1 MAAATPGSASRG
13 FVEIC
18 EVAPRDGLQS
28 LRDEVPTDAKVR
40 FVEMLAA
47 AGYREIEVTSFVSP
61 KWVPQLADAEQVLAR
76 IARREGVTYSALVP
90 NEKGLERALACGVRK
105 VAVFTAASEGFAR
118 RNINATIAES
128 IARFEPVV
136 RAAHAAGARV
146 RGYVSCI
153 VECPFDGPVRPD
165 AVRETCA
172 RLADAGV
179 DEIDL
184 GETIGV
190 AVPDEI
196 ARVIEAC
203 ARVRPAG
210 ELVLHL
216 HDTRG
221 TALACAAKALELG
234 VRRFD
239 GSAGGLGGC
248 PYAPGAAGNAASE
261 ELDYLFTRSGYET
274 SLDRGAIVGAA
285 RFIGG
290 VLGRPLPS
298 RILASVASAIGQE
311 SRGCDASA

>member
-1 MAAATPGSASRG
+1 MTAESRG

-28 LRDEVPTDAKVR
+28 LRDEVPTDVKVR
-40 FVEMLAA
+40 FVEMLAE

-76 IARREGVTYSALVP
+76 IARREGVVYSALVP

-105 VAVFTAASEGFAR
+105 VAVFTSASEGFAR
-118 RNINATIAES
+118 RNINASVAES
-128 IARFEPVV
+128 IERFAPVV
-136 RAAHAAGARV
+136 RSAHAAGVRV

-153 VECPFDGPVRPD
+153 VECPFDGRVAPA
-165 AVRETCA
+165 AVREACA
-172 RLADAGV
+172 RLVELGV
-179 DEIDL
+179 DELDL

-203 ARVRPAG
+203 AAVRPVG
-210 ELVLHL
+210 EIVLHL

-221 TALACAAKALELG
+221 TALACAARALELG

-261 ELDYLFTRSGYET
+261 ELDYLCTRSGYET
-274 SLDRGAIVGAA
+274 SLERGAICGAA
-285 RFIGG
+285 RFIGAA
-290 VLGRPLPS
+290 LGRALPS
-298 RILASVASAIGQE
+298 RLLAAECSAMDQASRGSGASA
-311 SRGCDASA
+311 